1 MTTSV
6 RVTSRSPWRHT
17 VRKTARMTTL
27 CQEAP
32 VLPTVTDVLEL
43 AVVQRGRPQVLAA
56 ARALDRPG
64 RWVHAIEQADVT
76 RLLHGGELVLST
88 GIALPEEPT
97 LLAAYIA
104 DLATTGVSGLAV
116 ELGRRYQALPDAL
129 VAAAESH
136 GVPLIAFR
144 REVPFVEITE
154 TVHAMIIDAQLDEL
168 RRSERV
174 HETFTEL
181 SVAGAPLEEIV
192 RQAALLAGRPVILE
206 DVSHRVLACSPAGA
220 DPQRLLAGFEHQARA
235 VSGLRRTFSVEAAVW
250 LVPAVGAGG
259 EDWGRV
265 IAVWDPAEAGPPTAA
280 DHVLIER
287 AASTLA
293 LGRLLTRQQESLE
306 RQAHRTLISAIV
318 ESAHA
323 DPEEAAARARALGV
337 PVSGRQLIA
346 AVVRIRDAG
355 PGISAHTR
363 VAEVT
368 EAVADACRDGRLPAL
383 VGALD
388 DTGAGALLSLP
399 PRADPDAALTALA
412 GRLRQRLRLRFP
424 VASEPFVLGVGSAT
438 ESLREV
444 RRSFAEARQVGD
456 VAIRHPRPRAFYRL
470 PDMRL
475 RGLLHLLRDDT
486 RVQMFAE
493 RELGPLLA
501 ADEAQGSQLLAC
513 LAAYLEEG
521 GNKAAAAQ
529 RAHLARP
536 TFYQRLEQIERV
548 LGVDLDS
555 AESRTSLHV
564 ALLAQGASGT
574 GR

>member
-1 MTTSV
+1 
-6 RVTSRSPWRHT
+6 
-17 VRKTARMTTL
+17 
-27 CQEAP
+27 
-32 VLPTVTDVLEL
+32 VLPTLGDVLEL
-43 AVVQRGRPQVLAA
+43 GTVRRGRPEVLAGQH
-56 ARALDRPG
+56 LLGVPV
-64 RWVHAIEQADVT
+64 RWVHAIELADVS

-88 GIALPEEPT
+88 GIALPDDPE
-97 LLAAYIA
+97 LLAAYVA
-104 DLATTGVSGLAV
+104 SLAAAPVAGLAV
-116 ELGRRYQALPDAL
+116 ELGRRYQQLPDAL
-129 VAAAESH
+129 VTAAERH
-136 GVPLIAFR
+136 GVPLIVFR

-174 HETFTEL
+174 HETFTDL
-181 SVAGAPLEEIV
+181 SVAGAPPEEIV

-206 DVSHRVLACSPAGA
+206 DLSHRVLACSPAGA
-220 DPQRLLAGFEHQARA
+220 DPRALLAGFEHQART
-235 VSGLRRTFSVEAAVW
+235 VSGPSRTFYHEAAGW
-250 LVPAVGAGG
+250 LVTTVGARG

-265 IAVWDPAEAGPPTAA
+265 ILVTEGSPGGAPPAGA
-280 DHVLIER
+280 DTVLIER

-346 AVVRIRDAG
+346 AVVRVRDAG
-355 PGISAHTR
+355 PGISAHAR
-363 VAEVT
+363 IAEVT
-368 EAVADACRDGRLPAL
+368 EAVADACRDGRVPAL
-383 VGALD
+383 VGSLD
-388 DTGAGALLSLP
+388 DARAGALLSLP
-399 PRADPDAALTALA
+399 ARADADAELTALA

-424 VASEPFVLGVGSAT
+424 AASEPFVLGVGSAT
-438 ESLREV
+438 EALRDV
-444 RRSFAEARQVGD
+444 RRSFLEARQVGD
-456 VAIRHPRPRAFYRL
+456 VAIRDPGARPYYRL

-475 RGLLHLLRDDT
+475 RGLLHLLRDDARLQT
-486 RVQMFAE
+486 FAE

-501 ADEAQGSQLLAC
+501 ADEAQGSELLAC
-513 LAAYLEEG
+513 LAAYLEAG

-536 TFYQRLEQIERV
+536 TFYQRLDQIERI
-548 LGVDLDS
+548 LGVDLGA

-564 ALLAQGASGT
+564 ALLAHGASGSS
-574 GR
+574 G

>member
-1 MTTSV
+1 
-6 RVTSRSPWRHT
+6 
-17 VRKTARMTTL
+17 
-27 CQEAP
+27 
-32 VLPTVTDVLEL
+32 VLPTVTDVLGL
-43 AVVQRGRPQVLAA
+43 AAVQRGRPRVLAGA
-56 ARALDRPG
+56 DQLHRPV
-64 RWVHAIEQADVT
+64 RWVHAIELADVT

-88 GIALPEEPT
+88 GIALPEDAGR
-97 LLAAYIA
+97 LAGYVA
-104 DLATTGVSGLAV
+104 DLAATEVSGLAV
-116 ELGRRYQALPDAL
+116 ELGRRYQRLPDAL
-129 VAAAESH
+129 VAAAAAH
-136 GVPLIAFR
+136 GLPLIAFR

-154 TVHAMIIDAQLDEL
+154 AVHALIIDAQLDEL

-174 HETFTEL
+174 HETFTDL
-181 SVAGAPLEEIV
+181 SVAGAPPEEIV

-206 DVSHRVLACSPAGA
+206 DLSHRVLACSPAGT
-220 DPQRLLAGFEHQARA
+220 DPRALLAGFEHQART
-235 VSGLRRTFSVEAAVW
+235 VSGPRRTFYHEDTGW
-250 LVPAVGAGG
+250 LVTTVGARG

-265 IAVWDPAEAGPPTAA
+265 IQVRHEPPAGP
-280 DHVLIER
+280 DFVLIER
-287 AASTLA
+287 AASALA

-383 VGALD
+383 VGSLD
-388 DTGAGALLSLP
+388 DTRAGALLSLP
-399 PRADPDAALTALA
+399 RRADPDTELTALA

-424 VASEPFVLGVGSAT
+424 MAGEPFVLGVGSAT
-438 ESLREV
+438 ETLRDV

-456 VAIRHPRPRAFYRL
+456 VAIRNPGDRAFYRL

-486 RVQMFAE
+486 RLQTFAE

-513 LAAYLEEG
+513 LAAYLEAG
-521 GNKAAAAQ
+521 GNKAAAAH

-536 TFYQRLEQIERV
+536 TFYQRLEQIEQI
-548 LGVDLDS
+548 LGVDLDT

-564 ALLAQGASGT
+564 ALLAQKSGGT
-574 GR
+574 AL

>member
-1 MTTSV
+1 
-6 RVTSRSPWRHT
+6 
-17 VRKTARMTTL
+17 
-27 CQEAP
+27 
-32 VLPTVTDVLEL
+32 VLPTVTDVLGL
-43 AVVQRGRPQVLAA
+43 AAVQRGRPRVLAGA
-56 ARALDRPG
+56 DQLHRPV
-64 RWVHAIEQADVT
+64 RWVHAIELADVT

-88 GIALPEEPT
+88 GIALPEDAGR
-97 LLAAYIA
+97 LAGYVA
-104 DLATTGVSGLAV
+104 DLAATEVSGLAV
-116 ELGRRYQALPDAL
+116 ELGRRYQRLPDAL
-129 VAAAESH
+129 VAAAAAH
-136 GVPLIAFR
+136 GLPLIAFR

-154 TVHAMIIDAQLDEL
+154 AVHALIIDAQLDEL

-174 HETFTEL
+174 HETFTDL
-181 SVAGAPLEEIV
+181 SVAGAPPEEIV

-206 DVSHRVLACSPAGA
+206 DLSHRVLACSPAGT
-220 DPQRLLAGFEHQARA
+220 DPRALLAGFEHQART
-235 VSGLRRTFSVEAAVW
+235 VSGPRRTFYHEDTGW
-250 LVPAVGAGG
+250 LVTTVGARG

-265 IAVWDPAEAGPPTAA
+265 IQVRHEPPEPP
-280 DHVLIER
+280 DLVLIER
-287 AASTLA
+287 AASALA

-383 VGALD
+383 VGSLD
-388 DTGAGALLSLP
+388 DTRAGALLSLP
-399 PRADPDAALTALA
+399 RRADPDTELTALA

-424 VASEPFVLGVGSAT
+424 MAGEPFVLGVGSAT
-438 ESLREV
+438 ETLRDV

-456 VAIRHPRPRAFYRL
+456 VAIRNPGDRAFYRL

-486 RVQMFAE
+486 RLQTFAE

-513 LAAYLEEG
+513 LAAYLEAG
-521 GNKAAAAQ
+521 GNKAAAAH

-536 TFYQRLEQIERV
+536 TFYQRLEQIEQI
-548 LGVDLDS
+548 LGVDLDT

-564 ALLAQGASGT
+564 ALLAQKSGGT
-574 GR
+574 AL

>member
-1 MTTSV
+1 MRKGWITN
-6 RVTSRSPWRHT
+6 RVSGGSG
-17 VRKTARMTTL
+17 
-27 CQEAP
+27 
-32 VLPTVTDVLEL
+32 VLPTLADVLEL
-43 AVVQRGRPQVLAA
+43 DTVRRGRPQVLAGHQ
-56 ARALDRPG
+56 RLGVPV
-64 RWVHAIEQADVT
+64 RWVHAIEQADAA

-88 GIALPEEPT
+88 GIALPEDPAP
-97 LLAAYIA
+97 LAAYA
-104 DLATTGVSGLAV
+104 ANLAAAGVSGLAV
-116 ELGRRYQALPDAL
+116 ELGQRYTRLPDAL
-129 VAAAESH
+129 VTAAERH
-136 GVPLIAFR
+136 GMPLIAFR

-154 TVHAMIIDAQLDEL
+154 TVHALIIDAQLDEL

-181 SVAGAPLEEIV
+181 SVAGAPPEEIV

-206 DVSHRVLACSPAGA
+206 DLSHRVLACSPAGA
-220 DPQRLLAGFEHQARA
+220 DPRRLLAGFEHQARA
-235 VSGLRRTFSVEAAVW
+235 VSGLRRTFYHEDAGW
-250 LVPAVGAGG
+250 LVTTVGAGG

-265 IAVWDPAEAGPPTAA
+265 IQVMNEPPGPP
-280 DHVLIER
+280 DFVLIER
-287 AASTLA
+287 TATALA

-383 VGALD
+383 GGSLD
-388 DTGAGALLSLP
+388 DTRAGALLSLP

-486 RVQMFAE
+486 RLQMFAE

-513 LAAYLEEG
+513 LAVYLEEG

-536 TFYQRLEQIERV
+536 TFYQRLEQIERI

-564 ALLAQGASGT
+564 ALLAQRSAGEK
-574 GR
+574 

>member
-1 MTTSV
+1 
-6 RVTSRSPWRHT
+6 
-17 VRKTARMTTL
+17 
-27 CQEAP
+27 

-43 AVVQRGRPQVLAA
+43 EVVRRGRPQVLAA
-56 ARALDRPG
+56 ARALDRPV
-64 RWVHAIEQADVT
+64 RWVHAIEQADVA

-88 GIALPEEPT
+88 GIALPEEPA
-97 LLAAYIA
+97 LLAVYIA
-104 DLATTGVSGLAV
+104 DLAATGVSGLAV

-174 HETFTEL
+174 HETFTDL
-181 SVAGAPLEEIV
+181 SVAGAPPEEIV

-206 DVSHRVLACSPAGA
+206 DLSHRVLACSPAGA
-220 DPQRLLAGFEHQARA
+220 DPRALLAGFEHQART
-235 VSGLRRTFSVEAAVW
+235 VSGPRRTFYHEDAGW
-250 LVPAVGAGG
+250 LVTTVGARG

-265 IAVWDPAEAGPPTAA
+265 IQVMNEPPGPP
-280 DHVLIER
+280 DFVLIER

-383 VGALD
+383 VGSLD
-388 DTGAGALLSLP
+388 DTRAGALLSLP
-399 PRADPDAALTALA
+399 PRADPDAELTALA

-424 VASEPFVLGVGSAT
+424 IAKEPFVLGVGSAT
-438 ESLREV
+438 ETLRDV
-444 RRSFAEARQVGD
+444 RRSFLEARQVGD
-456 VAIRHPRPRAFYRL
+456 VAIRNPGTRAFYRL

-486 RVQMFAE
+486 RLQMFAE

-501 ADEAQGSQLLAC
+501 ADEAQGSQLLSC

-536 TFYQRLEQIERV
+536 TFYQRLEQIERI

-564 ALLAQGASGT
+564 ALLAQDSGGAGASGSR
-574 GR
+574 G

>member
-1 MTTSV
+1 
-6 RVTSRSPWRHT
+6 
-17 VRKTARMTTL
+17 
-27 CQEAP
+27 
-32 VLPTVTDVLEL
+32 VLPTVRDVLEL
-43 AVVQRGRPQVLAA
+43 EVVRRGRPQVLAA
-56 ARALDRPG
+56 AGQLDG
-64 RWVHAIEQADVT
+64 TVRWVHAIEQADAA

-88 GIALPEEPT
+88 GIALPEEAAP
-97 LLAAYIA
+97 LAAYAA
-104 DLATTGVSGLAV
+104 DLAAAGVSGLAV
-116 ELGRRYQALPDAL
+116 ELGRRYRELPAAL
-129 VAAAESH
+129 VAAADRHE
-136 GVPLIAFR
+136 VPLIAFR

-181 SVAGAPLEEIV
+181 SVAGAPPEEIV

-206 DVSHRVLACSPAGA
+206 DLSHRVLACSAGPA
-220 DPQRLLAGFEHQARA
+220 DPRTLLTGFEHQARA
-235 VSGLRRTFSVEAAVW
+235 VTGPRRTFYDEGAGW
-250 LVPAVGAGG
+250 LVTTVGARG

-265 IAVWDPAEAGPPTAA
+265 IQVMDAPPAPA
-280 DHVLIER
+280 DTVLIER
-287 AASTLA
+287 AATALA

-318 ESAHA
+318 ESAQA

-337 PVSGRQLIA
+337 PVSDRQLIA
-346 AVVRIRDAG
+346 VIVRIRDMG

-363 VAEVT
+363 IAEVT
-368 EAVADACRDGRLPAL
+368 EAVADACREGRLPAL
-383 VGALD
+383 VGSLD
-388 DTGAGALLSLP
+388 DVRAGALLSLP
-399 PRADPDAALTALA
+399 RRADAGTALAALA
-412 GRLRQRLRLRFP
+412 GRLRQRPQLHP
-424 VASEPFVLGVGSAT
+424 GAFVVGVGAPT
-438 ESLREV
+438 ETLRDV
-444 RRSFAEARQVGD
+444 RRSFLDARQVSD
-456 VAIRHPRPRAFYRL
+456 LAIRQAGGPGGQPDRPFYRL

-475 RGLLHLLRDDT
+475 RGLLHLLREDARLQT
-486 RVQMFAE
+486 FAE

-501 ADEAQGSQLLAC
+501 ADEAQGTDLLGC

-536 TFYQRLEQIERV
+536 TFYQRLDQIGRI

-564 ALLAQGASGT
+564 ALLARAT
-574 GR
+574 GERAG